1 LLVAS
6 GRVGVCP
13 RCAVEGDRIQR
24 PLRYCPFCG
33 EYFCEKH
40 AKPRLVMSFN
50 AYQSYVTAYKDIAE
64 VLREHWQSTDGHPC
78 PAFTRHFWQE
88 YEQRRREEQ
97 LPPLPVRVRR
107 PRGEEPP
114 WRWERGAEA
123 EHAPTLVR
131 VKVRRRSGGGEA
143 GFVSRVLAAL
153 GLLILMSA
161 FTMPW
166 LQATAPFVQKVTL
179 ADAYAAVYSSSSPVL
194 IDFRFFP
201 VSSISFLSALIL
213 YPLAV
218 ISALNQL
225 LRGSRST
232 MPGWLA
238 SAAALLWY
246 VGVEAF
252 KAEIV
257 RVYGSGNPLV
267 ESLLRALVFQ
277 TISIDYGVTV
287 ASVGGII
294 LVVAGWLRE

>member
-1 LLVAS
+1 LLMAS

-13 RCAVEGDRIQR
+13 RCAVEGDRTQR
-24 PLRYCPFCG
+24 PLHYCPFCG

-40 AKPRLVMSFN
+40 AKPRLVMSFE
-50 AYQSYVTAYKDIAE
+50 AYQSYVTTYKDIAE
-64 VLREHWQSTDGHPC
+64 VLRAHWQSTDGHPC

-88 YEQRRREEQ
+88 YEQRKREEL
-97 LPPLPVRVRR
+97 LPPLPVKRR
-107 PRGEEPP
+107 PREEVPP
-114 WRWERGAEA
+114 RRWERGVGVEQ
-123 EHAPTLVR
+123 APTRVR
-131 VKVRRRSGGGEA
+131 VTVRRGSGGGEA

-153 GLLILMSA
+153 GLLILMAA

-166 LQATAPFVQKVTL
+166 LQATVPFVQKATL
-179 ADAYAAVYSSSSPVL
+179 ADAYAAIYSSSSPIL
-194 IDFRFFP
+194 IDLRFFP
-201 VSSISFLSALIL
+201 VSSIALLSTLIL

-218 ISALNQL
+218 ISALAQL

-232 MPGWLA
+232 LPGWLA
-238 SAAALLWY
+238 IAAALLWY

-257 RVYGSGNPLV
+257 RAYGSGNPLV

-287 ASVGGII
+287 ASAGGII
-294 LVVAGWLRE
+294 LVVAGWLRR